1 MLSTKRL
8 SLLTALS
15 PKLRRIAMLWNTD
28 DLGMSLRYQAS
39 AQAAEGVGI
48 TVQPLGVREP
58 DDFNEAFTAM
68 NREMP
73 DAILMVSDS
82 LTLLNRKRVFDYAL
96 EHRLPAI
103 YEQDFMARDGG
114 LMSYGADAGE
124 SFDRAAALAA
134 RIFQGEKPADL
145 PVEIPTRYLFV
156 INLKTAKAMNFTMPN
171 NVLSLADEVI
181 E

>member
-1 MLSTKRL
+1 
-8 SLLTALS
+8 
-15 PKLRRIAMLWNTD
+15 
-28 DLGMSLRYQAS
+28 
-39 AQAAEGVGI
+39 
-48 TVQPLGVREP
+48 
-58 DDFNEAFTAM
+58 
-68 NREMP
+68 
-73 DAILMVSDS
+73 MVTDS

-114 LMSYGADAGE
+114 LMSYGADAAE

-134 RIFQGEKPADL
+134 RIFQGAKPADL

-156 INLKTAKAMNFTMPN
+156 VNMKTAKAMNFTMPN

>member
-1 MLSTKRL
+1 
-8 SLLTALS
+8 
-15 PKLRRIAMLWNTD
+15 
-28 DLGMSLRYQAS
+28 
-39 AQAAEGVGI
+39 
-48 TVQPLGVREP
+48 
-58 DDFNEAFTAM
+58 M
-68 NREMP
+68 NREPP
-73 DAILMVSDS
+73 DAILMVTDS

-134 RIFQGEKPADL
+134 RIFQGEKPPI

-156 INLKTAKAMNFTMPN
+156 INMKTAKAMNFTMPN